1 VTVTQEWAT
10 LEDLRLGLRR
20 GAQSVRA
27 QWRVVGVSAVVTAA
41 AFAGLS
47 FALPTLYESRAI
59 VATVNSSQG
68 LAASGAAALA
78 ARLGLANLA
87 PGGGNISLPF
97 LVAVAESWHV
107 VDRTGSDLR
116 RWLADSGVAARVD
129 TAKLLGC
136 RFDREPGPVTL
147 CIRKAIVRQVDLETN
162 VAAGT
167 LTLTVRDRNPR
178 LAAAVA
184 RTYVRV
190 LQARVGDLRA
200 SQARQ
205 LRIFL
210 DQQVDTAGSALRRAE
225 DSLGAFYNK
234 NREWRNFSGLE
245 FERERLNRN
254 VQLRNETYVQLR
266 REREEAQREEVR
278 NTPVLLS
285 VAEPFVPLEKAWPK
299 RRILTLVGL
308 LLGGLGAVLWRWY
321 RAPDAHRAAGT

>member
-1 VTVTQEWAT
+1 MTQEWAT
-10 LEDLRLGLRR
+10 LDDLRLALRR
-20 GAQSVRA
+20 SARSIRA
-27 QWRVVGVSAVVTAA
+27 QWRVVAVSAIATAV
-41 AFAGLS
+41 AFAALS
-47 FALPTLYESRAI
+47 FALPTVYDSRAI

-78 ARLGLANLA
+78 ARLGLSTGTL
-87 PGGGNISLPF
+87 GGGNISLPF

-107 VDRTGSDLR
+107 VDRTGTDLR
-116 RWLADSGVAARVD
+116 SWLADSGGAARVD
-129 TAKLLGC
+129 TTRLFGC
-136 RFDREPGPVTL
+136 RFDREPGRVTL
-147 CIRKAIVRQVDLETN
+147 CIRKAILEQVGLETN
-162 VAAGT
+162 VSAGT

-210 DQQVDTAGSALRRAE
+210 DQQVDTAGIALRRAE

-245 FERERLNRN
+245 FERDRLNRN

-321 RAPDAHRAAGT
+321 GVPGADRAAGT